1 MKKIIYKEIEYYY
14 KFTEAFYD
22 YTDIFST
29 SEQETKGFLWW
40 KRKVPKFLFRVYVDF
55 DNVDNSE
62 KYLKQQFKKA
72 LNKYK
77 KEIEISKREKIE
89 L

>member
-1 MKKIIYKEIEYYY
+1 MNKIVYKGIEYYY
-14 KFTEAFYD
+14 KFTKAFYD
-22 YTDIFST
+22 YTSIYST
-29 SEQETKGFLWW
+29 TETEYKGFLWW
-40 KRKVPKFLFRVYVDF
+40 KRKVPKFLFNVYVDF
-55 DNVDNSE
+55 DDVNNSK
-62 KYLKQQFKKA
+62 KYLKRQFKIA